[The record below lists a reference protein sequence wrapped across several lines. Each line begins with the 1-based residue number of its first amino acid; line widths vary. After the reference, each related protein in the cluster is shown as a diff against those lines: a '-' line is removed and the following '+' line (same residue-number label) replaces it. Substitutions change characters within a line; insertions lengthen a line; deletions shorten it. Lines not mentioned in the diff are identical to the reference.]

1 MSLPLAQDSF
11 TAGDCALRLS
21 LDRHSRL
28 SQLRSSTSSEQRR
41 ANIQI
46 ADTVQS
52 EQPQNTPH
60 QALADE
66 KSLRD
71 ANTSASEVVRD
82 ATALP
87 QPPATATDSEE
98 VNKKLSAAAIALI
111 MTPLCLSVLLSA
123 LDLTIIT
130 PAIPAIVSG
139 FHSTTG
145 YVWIGS
151 AFILASTASTP
162 VWASLADIWG
172 RKPILLIALT
182 IFLGGS
188 LLCALAPSMHSL
200 IAGRAL
206 QGLGSSGMGTMVNVI
221 ICDTFSL
228 RDRGL
233 YLAITSVVWAIGS
246 AVGPVIGGTF
256 TTRLNWRWCFWI
268 NLPIGAVVF
277 FVLVFFLKLP
287 SPHTPVLAGLKAIDW
302 TGSILIVG
310 AALMILLGLD
320 FGSITFPWSSA
331 TVICLIVFGIVT
343 IAFFLVN
350 EWKFAKNPIM
360 PLRLFTK
367 SSTVAAYLVWACNF
381 YVLIG
386 LSYYLPLYSQ
396 SVLGVDALT
405 SGIHLIPLIVACSL
419 SAACVGAYI
428 QKTGKYLPITYVA
441 HVLLCLGSGLF
452 INLKLG
458 EGLTKLIIFEIITGL
473 GVGMNIEPPLIAAQ
487 AAMTVMDTAVIQ
499 GAMTFM
505 RSLATTVAVVVGGV
519 IFQNRMN
526 AVSRGLIQELGEE
539 LASKFNG
546 DEASASVELIRT
558 LPAGQQ
564 LVVKDAYFRSLKS
577 VWIMFV
583 VAAVLSFIANF
594 FLRAHHLSDT
604 AKAAVLGVDRA
615 KKIEPQQTSDGLA
628 SSQSVEL
635 RQQNGNSARARPA
648 QRHDVVED
656 VR

>member
-1 MSLPLAQDSF
+1 MAPEGGL
-11 TAGDCALRLS
+11 
-21 LDRHSRL
+21 
-28 SQLRSSTSSEQRR
+28 
-41 ANIQI
+41 
-46 ADTVQS
+46 
-52 EQPQNTPH
+52 
-60 QALADE
+60 
-66 KSLRD
+66 
-71 ANTSASEVVRD
+71 
-82 ATALP
+82 TALP
-87 QPPATATDSEE
+87 PSTATDSEE
-98 VNKKLSAAAIALI
+98 AVKKLPATAIALI
-111 MTPLCLSVLLSA
+111 MLPLCLSVFLSA

-130 PAIPAIVSG
+130 PAIPTIVRG

-162 VWASLADIWG
+162 VWGSLADIWG

-206 QGLGSSGMGTMVNVI
+206 QGLGSSGMGTMVNII

-246 AVGPVIGGTF
+246 AIGPVIGGSF
-256 TTRLNWRWCFWI
+256 TTKLTWRWCFWI

-277 FVLVFFLKLP
+277 VVLLFFLKLP

-302 TGSILIVG
+302 VGSILIVG

-320 FGSITFPWSSA
+320 FGSITFPWDSA
-331 TVICLIVFGIVT
+331 TVICLLVFGLVT
-343 IAFFLVN
+343 IGIFILN
-350 EWKFAKNPIM
+350 EWKFAVNPVI
-360 PLRLFTK
+360 PLRLFTNR
-367 SSTVAAYLVWACNF
+367 STVAAYFVWACNF

-396 SVLGVDALT
+396 AVLGVNALI
-405 SGIHLIPLIVACSL
+405 SGLHLIPLIVACSL

-428 QKTGKYLPITYVA
+428 QKTGTYLPITYVA
-441 HVLLCLGSGLF
+441 HVFLCFGTGLLIYLR
-452 INLKLG
+452 IG
-458 EGLTKLIIFEIITGL
+458 ESLTKLIIFEVITGI

-499 GAMTFM
+499 ATMTFI

-526 AVSRGLIQELGEE
+526 AASHGLVDKIGEQ
-539 LASKFNG
+539 LASMFNG
-546 DEASASVELIRT
+546 EEASASVDLIKT
-558 LPAGQQ
+558 LPAAQQ
-564 LVVKDAYFRSLKS
+564 LVVKDAYFRSLRS

-583 VAAVLSFIANF
+583 VAAGLSFFANF

-604 AKAAVLGVDRA
+604 SRTAVLGVDRT
-615 KKIEPQQTSDGLA
+615 KRLEQQSATRDGLQMT
-628 SSQSVEL
+628 QSTRTSEAHD
-635 RQQNGNSARARPA
+635 NTARARSPQYGVA
-648 QRHDVVED
+648 I
-656 VR
+656 